1 MIDIFTYLFIQWR
14 LKFFIRIRNLIFV
27 SSYHSIFKNQ
37 ALTTKKHK
45 AIIYTQSSLSNK
57 KVNLTRYQLYINW
70 MKIYISM
77 VRKIW
82 LVPCMCFNDVYVKIS
97 YHFIFKHAFGAYTK
111 YPSVFK
117 YKMITNLDI
126 DTIKTHTRN

>member
-97 YHFIFKHAFGAYTK
+97 YHFIFEHWRIFCISSESMFEFVVGI
-111 YPSVFK
+111 VLFQ
-117 YKMITNLDI
+117 IHIL
-126 DTIKTHTRN
+126 